1 VIRQRG
7 LGLALLGSL
16 AVNVFL
22 LGLLAVPYFMHG
34 HAPFGPCPSGLP
46 PLMGEAVGPENRPPE
61 GRERERDRERDRD
74 RDQRVFGAP
83 VLDALARAA
92 KPTREEL
99 LAGMKEIGKARHD
112 LAQILTAE
120 PFDPK
125 RFSEAA
131 LNVQAKIRVVQ
142 DLAIPILGQAADGLS
157 PSDRLKLLPLTIN
170 PGGIARLSHGP
181 HGAPRT
187 PGGEVPPPAP
197 TGTPPNDGPP
207 RP

>member
-1 VIRQRG
+1 MIRERS

-16 AVNVFL
+16 AANVFL
-22 LGLLAVPYFMHG
+22 LGLLAVPFVMHG

-46 PLMGEAVGPENRPPE
+46 PLMGEAAGPENRPPE
-61 GRERERDRERDRD
+61 GRERDRDRD
-74 RDQRVFGAP
+74 RDQRVFGMP

-92 KPTREEL
+92 KPTREEF
-99 LAGMKEIGKARHD
+99 LAAMKEIGKARHD

-120 PFDPK
+120 PFDAK
-125 RFSEAA
+125 RFGEAA

-142 DLAIPILGQAADGLS
+142 DLAIPILGQAADGLP

-181 HGAPRT
+181 HGAPRV
-187 PGGEVPPPAP
+187 PGAEAPPPSPAS
-197 TGTPPNDGPP
+197 TPPNEGPA